1 MSEANNGAAGIG
13 AADIAGADAADE
25 TVIRIEDL
33 RKTFGDNEVLRG
45 IDLDV
50 RRGEVVVILGPSGSG
65 KSTLLRCVNLLE
77 TPTSGR
83 VFFEDTE
90 ITGKKTDINKVRAM
104 VGMVFQSFNLFNN
117 MTVLDNCT
125 AGLRYVLHQDKETAQ
140 KTALENLE

>member
-65 KSTLLRCVNLLE
+65 KSTLLRLSL
-77 TPTSGR
+77 
-83 VFFEDTE
+83 
-90 ITGKKTDINKVRAM
+90 IHI
-104 VGMVFQSFNLFNN
+104 
-117 MTVLDNCT
+117 
-125 AGLRYVLHQDKETAQ
+125 
-140 KTALENLE
+140 